1 MHTGCASV
9 ADLPIAVELRDHPQ
23 LTGQPLLLMG
33 AGDRKD
39 RVYAVSPE
47 AAALGI
53 QPGMLERE
61 ALSRSL
67 DVQILTARPLRYAD
81 TAQAM
86 IAALDMVSPLLEAG
100 APGTVYLGLAGLQGI
115 YPTAQALNEAVCERV
130 RRATGLLPALGIGPG
145 KFPALVAARHAAP
158 GRVHVLQDAEAVRDY
173 LAPLPVDELPVAFE
187 TRRRLHL
194 FGLHTIGA
202 VAALPL
208 HALQAQFGPEG
219 RMLWQM
225 ARGSDPSP
233 LIPRPAGETA
243 LEQFEFAPPTVSL
256 DALVHAV
263 ETLLARL
270 LRHQAVQGRTVR
282 QVEVR
287 LALENGLAWERRF
300 TFREATSDRT
310 SLLIPIKSWLTT
322 VTPAAPVEMV
332 VLALGERGSERGKQL
347 GLFSGNV
354 RRVLQL
360 AESVRQ
366 LRARYGA
373 SPLAHI
379 VEVEPWSRIPERRY
393 ALLDYDP

>member
-1 MHTGCASV
+1 
-9 ADLPIAVELRDHPQ
+9 
-23 LTGQPLLLMG
+23 
-33 AGDRKD
+33 
-39 RVYAVSPE
+39 
-47 AAALGI
+47 
-53 QPGMLERE
+53 
-61 ALSRSL
+61 
-67 DVQILTARPLRYAD
+67 
-81 TAQAM
+81 
-86 IAALDMVSPLLEAG
+86 
-100 APGTVYLGLAGLQGI
+100 
-115 YPTAQALNEAVCERV
+115 
-130 RRATGLLPALGIGPG
+130 
-145 KFPALVAARHAAP
+145 
-158 GRVHVLQDAEAVRDY
+158 
-173 LAPLPVDELPVAFE
+173 
-187 TRRRLHL
+187 
-194 FGLHTIGA
+194 
-202 VAALPL
+202 
-208 HALQAQFGPEG
+208 
-219 RMLWQM
+219 
-225 ARGSDPSP
+225 
-233 LIPRPAGETA
+233 
-243 LEQFEFAPPTVSL
+243 VSL